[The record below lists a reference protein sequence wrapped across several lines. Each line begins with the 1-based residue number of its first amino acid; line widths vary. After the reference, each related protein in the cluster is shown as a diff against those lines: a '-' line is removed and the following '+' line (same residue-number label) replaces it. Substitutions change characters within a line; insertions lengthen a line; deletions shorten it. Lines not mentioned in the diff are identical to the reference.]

1 MAWKQAVKEKYT
13 GMKEELFLAGGQKK
27 IDLQHTRGKLTARE
41 RMGVLFDNG
50 QFNEIEMYTK
60 TQIEIEDVKKKH
72 YLGDGVICG
81 YGLVNGKTVYAV
93 SEDATI
99 NGGASGAAQV
109 EKICRTI
116 EQATLA
122 KKPFVMLCES
132 GGARIEE
139 GIISL
144 SAHSRLFRDNTRA
157 SGYIPQIAAIMGNC
171 AGGSAYSP
179 AMCDFI
185 FMVDKTGQFFITGPK
200 VIKAMLGTDVT
211 MEELGGA
218 GVHSQYSG
226 QAHFVYNDDYACI
239 DGIKQLLDY
248 VTSPKIPFTNS
259 AGTDYERL
267 GKEIE
272 NIVPEDKR
280 HPYDVR
286 EVIKRLADE
295 QTFMEVLS
303 SFAKNLVVGFARMEG
318 RSIGIVAN
326 QANFN
331 GGALDCDAADKCARF
346 VRFCDCFDIP
356 LLTLVDVPGYMPGI
370 EQERKGIL
378 RHGSKIL
385 YSFAEATVPQ
395 VSLILRKAYG
405 GAYCAM
411 DSKALNCDIA
421 FAWPICEFAV
431 MGAGGAVDVI
441 YHKQLDAAEDRA
453 ALRAELIQKYENKYL
468 DPYYAAT
475 CGMIDEVILPEET
488 RQKIIA
494 AFNSLENKQAE
505 VLPKKHGNI
514 TL

>member
-1 MAWKQAVKEKYT
+1 MAMAWNQTVKQKNAS
-13 GMKEELFLAGGQKK
+13 MKEELFLAGGQKK
-27 IDLQHTRGKLTARE
+27 IDLQHERGKLTARE
-41 RMGVLFDNG
+41 RMEALFDDG
-50 QFNEIEMYTK
+50 VFNEIEMYSK
-60 TQIEIEDVKKKH
+60 SQVELEDVKKKH
-72 YLGDGVICG
+72 FLGDGVVCG
-81 YGLVNGKTVYAV
+81 YGRVNGKTVYAV

-99 NGGASGAAQV
+99 SGGASGATQV
-109 EKICRTI
+109 EKMCRTI
-116 EQATLA
+116 EQAIAA

-139 GIISL
+139 GIMSL
-144 SAHSRLFRDNTRA
+144 SAHSRLFKDNTRA

-171 AGGSAYSP
+171 AGGSSYSP

-185 FMVDKTGQFFITGPK
+185 FMVNKTGQFFITGPK
-200 VIKAMLGTDVT
+200 VIKAIVGMDVT

-218 GVHSQYSG
+218 SVHSRYSG
-226 QAHFVYNDDYACI
+226 QAQFVYQDDIACI
-239 DGIKQLLDY
+239 EGIKELLEYITVSVIPYFPALDY
-248 VTSPKIPFTNS
+248 R
-259 AGTDYERL
+259 AL

-272 NIVPEDKR
+272 EIVPEDKR
-280 HPYDVR
+280 YPYDVR
-286 EVIKRLADE
+286 EVIERLVDDRV
-295 QTFMEVLS
+295 TMEVLPE
-303 SFAKNLVVGFARMEG
+303 FAKNLVTCFARMNG

-326 QANFN
+326 QANCN

-356 LLTLVDVPGYMPGI
+356 LLTLVDVPGYLPGI

-385 YSFAEATVPQ
+385 YAFAEATVPQ

-411 DSKALNCDIA
+411 DSKALSSDVA

-441 YHKQLDAAEDRA
+441 YHKQLAEA
-453 ALRAELIQKYENKYL
+453 ENPAQLRTELIKKYEDKYL
-468 DPYYAAT
+468 DPYYAAM

-488 RQKIIA
+488 RDKIIA
-494 AFNSLENKQAE
+494 AFDSLEDKKVEILQ
-505 VLPKKHGNI
+505 KKHGNI
-514 TL
+514 SL

>member
-1 MAWKQAVKEKYT
+1 MAWKQTVKEKYD
-13 GMKEELFLAGGQKK
+13 GMKDELFLAGGQKK

-41 RMGVLFDNG
+41 RMEAFFDNG
-50 QFNEIEMYTK
+50 VFNEIEMYTK
-60 TQIEIEDVKKKH
+60 SQVELEDVKKKH
-72 YLGDGVICG
+72 YLGDGVVCG

-99 NGGASGAAQV
+99 SGGASGATQV
-109 EKICRTI
+109 EKMCRTL
-116 EQATLA
+116 EQATVA

-139 GIISL
+139 GIMSL
-144 SAHSRLFRDNTRA
+144 SAHSRLFKDNTRA

-171 AGGSAYSP
+171 AGGSSYSP

-185 FMVDKTGQFFITGPK
+185 FMVDKTGRFFITGPK
-200 VIKAMLGTDVT
+200 VIKAIVGMDVT

-218 GVHSQYSG
+218 SVHSKYSG
-226 QAHFVYNDDYACI
+226 QVHFVYQDDLACI
-239 DGIKQLLDY
+239 EGIKELLEY
-248 VTSPKIPFTNS
+248 ITVPKIPFFPTV
-259 AGTDYERL
+259 DYRAL

-272 NIVPEDKR
+272 EVVPEDKR
-280 HPYDVR
+280 YPYDVR
-286 EVIKRLADE
+286 EVISRIVDD
-295 QTFMEVLS
+295 QIMMEVLS
-303 SFAKNLVVGFARMEG
+303 EYAKNLVTCFARMNG

-326 QANFN
+326 QANNN

-346 VRFCDCFDIP
+346 VRFCDCFNIP
-356 LLTLVDVPGYMPGI
+356 LLTMVDVPGYLPGI
-370 EQERKGIL
+370 DQERKGIL

-385 YSFAEATVPQ
+385 YAFAEATVPQ

-411 DSKALNCDIA
+411 DSKALGSDIA

-441 YHKQLDAAEDRA
+441 YHKQLEESEDPLK
-453 ALRAELIQKYENKYL
+453 LRAELIKKYEDKYL
-468 DPYYAAT
+468 DPYYAAM

-488 RQKIIA
+488 RDKIIA
-494 AFNSLENKQAE
+494 AFDSLEDKKVE
-505 VLPKKHGNI
+505 IIHKKHGNI
-514 TL
+514 SL

>member
-1 MAWKQAVKEKYT
+1 MAWKQTVKEKYDS
-13 GMKEELFLAGGQKK
+13 MKEELFLAGGQKK

-41 RMGVLFDNG
+41 RMEALFDG
-50 QFNEIEMYTK
+50 GVFNEIEMYSK
-60 TQIEIEDVKKKH
+60 SQVELEDVKKKH
-72 YLGDGVICG
+72 YLGDGVVCG
-81 YGLVNGKTVYAV
+81 YGQVNGKTVYAV

-99 NGGASGAAQV
+99 SGGASGATQV
-109 EKICRTI
+109 EKMCRTI
-116 EQATLA
+116 EQAIVA

-139 GIISL
+139 GIMSL
-144 SAHSRLFRDNTRA
+144 SAHSRLFKDNTRA

-171 AGGSAYSP
+171 AGGSSYSP

-200 VIKAMLGTDVT
+200 VIKAIVGMDVT

-218 GVHSQYSG
+218 SVHSKYSG
-226 QAHFVYNDDYACI
+226 QAHFVYQDDLACI
-239 DGIKQLLDY
+239 EGIKELLEY
-248 VTSPKIPFTNS
+248 VTVPKVPYLPT
-259 AGTDYERL
+259 TDYRRL

-272 NIVPEDKR
+272 EVVPEDKR
-280 HPYDVR
+280 YPYDVR
-286 EVIKRLADE
+286 EVINHIVDDGVM
-295 QTFMEVLS
+295 MEVLPDY
-303 SFAKNLVVGFARMEG
+303 AKNLVTCFARMNG

-326 QANFN
+326 QANSN

-356 LLTLVDVPGYMPGI
+356 LLTLVDVPGYLPGV

-385 YSFAEATVPQ
+385 YAFAEATVPQ

-411 DSKALNCDIA
+411 DSKALSSDIA

-441 YHKQLDAAEDRA
+441 YHKQLEELEDPVK
-453 ALRAELIQKYENKYL
+453 LRAELIKKYEDKYL
-468 DPYYAAT
+468 DPYYAAM

-488 RQKIIA
+488 REKIIA
-494 AFNSLENKQAE
+494 AFDSLEDKKVE
-505 VLPKKHGNI
+505 ILPKKHGNI
-514 TL
+514 SL

>member
-1 MAWKQAVKEKYT
+1 MAWKQTVKEKYD
-13 GMKEELFLAGGQKK
+13 GMKDELFLAGGQKK
-27 IDLQHTRGKLTARE
+27 IDLQHARGKLTARE
-41 RMGVLFDNG
+41 RMEALFDNG
-50 QFNEIEMYTK
+50 IFNEIEMYSK
-60 TQIEIEDVKKKH
+60 SQIELEDVKKKH
-72 YLGDGVICG
+72 FLGDGVVCG
-81 YGLVNGKTVYAV
+81 YGQVNGKTVYAV

-99 NGGASGAAQV
+99 SGGASGVTQV
-109 EKICRTI
+109 EKMCRTI
-116 EQATLA
+116 EQAMAA

-139 GIISL
+139 GIMSL
-144 SAHSRLFRDNTRA
+144 SAHSRLFKDNTRA

-171 AGGSAYSP
+171 AGGSSYSP

-200 VIKAMLGTDVT
+200 VIKAIVGMDVT

-218 GVHSQYSG
+218 SVHSQYSG
-226 QAHFVYNDDYACI
+226 QAHFVYQDDLACI
-239 DGIKQLLDY
+239 DGIKDLLEY
-248 VTSPKIPFTNS
+248 ITVPKIPYFPTI
-259 AGTDYERL
+259 DYQIL

-272 NIVPEDKR
+272 EIVPEDKR
-280 HPYDVR
+280 YPYDVR
-286 EVIKRLADE
+286 EVISRLVDE
-295 QTFMEVLS
+295 QIIMEVLPE
-303 SFAKNLVVGFARMEG
+303 FAKNLVTCFARMNG
-318 RSIGIVAN
+318 RSIGIIAN
-326 QANFN
+326 QANSH

-356 LLTLVDVPGYMPGI
+356 LLTLVDVPGYLPGI

-385 YSFAEATVPQ
+385 YAFAEATVPQ

-411 DSKALNCDIA
+411 DSKALSSDIA

-441 YHKQLDAAEDRA
+441 YHKQLEETEDLVK
-453 ALRAELIQKYENKYL
+453 LRAELIKKYEDKYL
-468 DPYYAAT
+468 DPYYAAM

-488 RQKIIA
+488 RDKIIA
-494 AFNSLENKQAE
+494 AFDSLEDKKIE
-505 VLPKKHGNI
+505 ILPKKHGNI
-514 TL
+514 SL

>member
-1 MAWKQAVKEKYT
+1 MAWKQTVKEKYDS
-13 GMKEELFLAGGQKK
+13 MKEELFLAGGQKK

-41 RMGVLFDNG
+41 RMEALFDG
-50 QFNEIEMYTK
+50 GVFNEIEMYSK
-60 TQIEIEDVKKKH
+60 SQVELEDVKKKH
-72 YLGDGVICG
+72 YLGDGVVCG
-81 YGLVNGKTVYAV
+81 YGKVNGKTVYAV

-99 NGGASGAAQV
+99 SGGASGATQV
-109 EKICRTI
+109 EKMCRTI
-116 EQATLA
+116 EQAIVA

-139 GIISL
+139 GIMSL
-144 SAHSRLFRDNTRA
+144 SAHSRLFKDNTRA

-171 AGGSAYSP
+171 AGGSSYSP

-200 VIKAMLGTDVT
+200 VIKAIVGMDVT

-218 GVHSQYSG
+218 SVHSKYSG
-226 QAHFVYNDDYACI
+226 QAHFVYQDDLACI
-239 DGIKQLLDY
+239 EGIKELLEYITVPKVPYLPTMDY
-248 VTSPKIPFTNS
+248 R
-259 AGTDYERL
+259 RL

-272 NIVPEDKR
+272 EVVPEDKR
-280 HPYDVR
+280 YPYDVR
-286 EVIKRLADE
+286 EVISRIVDE
-295 QTFMEVLS
+295 QIMMEVLPEY
-303 SFAKNLVVGFARMEG
+303 AKNLVTCFARMNG

-326 QANFN
+326 QANSN

-346 VRFCDCFDIP
+346 VRFCDCFEIP
-356 LLTLVDVPGYMPGI
+356 LLTLVDVPGYLPGI

-385 YSFAEATVPQ
+385 YAFAEATVPQ

-411 DSKALNCDIA
+411 DSKALSSDIA

-441 YHKQLDAAEDRA
+441 YHKQLEESEDPVK
-453 ALRAELIQKYENKYL
+453 LRAELIKKYEDKYL
-468 DPYYAAT
+468 DPYYAAM

-488 RQKIIA
+488 REKIIS
-494 AFNSLENKQAE
+494 AFDSLEDKKVE
-505 VLPKKHGNI
+505 ILPKKHGNI
-514 TL
+514 SL